1 MKTYTSYAIM
11 DDQTTV
17 MTGEV
22 HNTPEEAIE
31 EMTERGYT
39 VEEMRQNGFSL
50 VKILCEDGN
59 WIECLKELDWSDYN
73 EN

>member
-17 MTGEV
+17 MTNDV
-22 HNTPEEAIE
+22 HNAPEEAIE

-50 VKILCEDGN
+50 VKLLCEDDN
-59 WIECLKELDWSDYN
+59 WIECLEELDWSDY
-73 EN
+73 EI